1 MNRTLLPEL
10 VERIGQTAVA
20 KGLDVSAPA
29 IAKAVKTGRIIF
41 VIENDDGTMTG
52 EELRPFPSRPGLMR
66 GTNSASSGRAR
77 VDDQNTC

>member
-29 IAKAVKTGRIIF
+29 VAKAMKAGRVIF
-41 VIENDDGTMTG
+41 VIENEDGSLTG
-52 EELRPFPSRPGLMR
+52 EEVRPFPSRSVLPHR
-66 GTNSASSGRAR
+66 APDETNYA
-77 VDDQNTC
+77 

>member
-29 IAKAVKTGRIIF
+29 IAKAVKAGRVIF
-41 VIENDDGTMTG
+41 VIENDDGTLEG
-52 EELRPFPSRPGLMR
+52 EELRPFPSRPG
-66 GTNSASSGRAR
+66 AIR
-77 VDDQNTC
+77 VEA

>member
-29 IAKAVKTGRIIF
+29 IAKAMKAGRVIF
-41 VIENDDGTMTG
+41 VIENEDGTMSG
-52 EELRPFPSRPGLMR
+52 EELRAFPSRPPSMR
-66 GTNSASSGRAR
+66 ADA
-77 VDDQNTC
+77 

>member
-29 IAKAVKTGRIIF
+29 IAKAMKTGRLIF
-41 VIENDDGTMTG
+41 VIENEDGTLTG
-52 EELRPFPSRPGLMR
+52 EEVRPFPSRPLLHR
-66 GTNSASSGRAR
+66 SAPDETKYA
-77 VDDQNTC
+77 

>member
-10 VERIGQTAVA
+10 VKKIGQIAVA

-29 IAKAVKTGRIIF
+29 IVKAVKAGRTIF

-52 EELRPFPSRPGLMR
+52 EEVRPFPSRPLAQSP
-66 GTNSASSGRAR
+66 N
-77 VDDQNTC
+77 V

>member
-29 IAKAVKTGRIIF
+29 IAKAMKAGRVIF
-41 VIENDDGTMTG
+41 VIQNDDGTLTG
-52 EELRPFPSRPGLMR
+52 EEVRPFPSRPVVQR
-66 GTNSASSGRAR
+66 PASDEKNYA
-77 VDDQNTC
+77 

>member
-29 IAKAVKTGRIIF
+29 IAKAVKAGRLIF
-41 VIENDDGTMTG
+41 VIQNDDGSMTG
-52 EELRPFPSRPGLMR
+52 EEVRPFPSRPVLHR
-66 GTNSASSGRAR
+66 PEVLTR
-77 VDDQNTC
+77 

>member
-29 IAKAVKTGRIIF
+29 IAKALKAGRVIF
-41 VIENDDGTMTG
+41 VIENEDGTLTG
-52 EELRPFPSRPGLMR
+52 EEVRPFPSRRALTQPGSDE
-66 GTNSASSGRAR
+66 THYA
-77 VDDQNTC
+77 

>member
-29 IAKAVKTGRIIF
+29 IAKAMKVGRVIF
-41 VIENDDGTMTG
+41 VIQNEDGTLRG
-52 EELRPFPSRPGLMR
+52 EEVRPFPCRAVLHRP
-66 GTNSASSGRAR
+66 AS
-77 VDDQNTC
+77 D

>member
-29 IAKAVKTGRIIF
+29 IAKAMKAGRVIF
-41 VIENDDGTMTG
+41 VIENEDGTLSG
-52 EELRPFPSRPGLMR
+52 EEVRPFPRRPLPHR
-66 GTNSASSGRAR
+66 PASDETKY
-77 VDDQNTC
+77 V

>member
-29 IAKAVKTGRIIF
+29 IAKAMKAGRVIF
-41 VIENDDGTMTG
+41 VIENEDGTLTG
-52 EELRPFPSRPGLMR
+52 EEVRPFPSRSLLR
-66 GTNSASSGRAR
+66 ESALGETKY
-77 VDDQNTC
+77 V